1 MTKKQLQESVNT
13 VLESVDVSI
22 LDIID
27 FHIESQNIQ
36 LTDEL
41 YDDYV
46 NKVYH
51 LILDQLKELRT
62 F

>member
-1 MTKKQLQESVNT
+1 MTKEQLQESVNT

-36 LTDEL
+36 LTNEL

>member
-1 MTKKQLQESVNT
+1 MTKEQLQESVNT
-13 VLESVDVSI
+13 VLESVDTSI

-27 FHIESQNIQ
+27 FHIEAHNIQ
-36 LTDEL
+36 IADEL

>member
-1 MTKKQLQESVNT
+1 MKKEQLQESANII
-13 VLESVDVSI
+13 LESVDISI

-27 FHIESQNIQ
+27 FHIESHNIQ
-36 LTDEL
+36 LSDEL

-46 NKVYH
+46 NKVYN
-51 LILDQLKELRT
+51 LLLDQLKELRT

>member
-1 MTKKQLQESVNT
+1 MTKEQLQESVNT

-27 FHIESQNIQ
+27 FHIEAHNIQ
-36 LTDEL
+36 IADEL

>member
-1 MTKKQLQESVNT
+1 MTKEQLQESVNT

>member
-1 MTKKQLQESVNT
+1 MTKEQLQESVNT
-13 VLESVDVSI
+13 VLESVDISI

>member
-1 MTKKQLQESVNT
+1 MTKEQLQESVDT

>member
-1 MTKKQLQESVNT
+1 MTKEQLQESVNT
-13 VLESVDVSI
+13 VLESVDTSI

-27 FHIESQNIQ
+27 FHIEAHNIQ
-36 LTDEL
+36 IADEL

-46 NKVYH
+46 NKVYN

>member
-1 MTKKQLQESVNT
+1 MTKEQLQESANI

>member
-1 MTKKQLQESVNT
+1 MTKDQLQESVNT